1 MKLSIRGPIIPSDH
15 QWIYD
20 LFEMDAASPKKVRDF
35 LDSIDPDNNEDIILE
50 VNSGGGSVMAASEMY
65 TLLREHPNNVISKNL
80 GLAASAASYLL
91 LAGDKVLMS
100 PTAQIMIH
108 NASTVASGDYRD
120 MNHTSTVL
128 KNVNISIA
136 NAYKLKTGKTHDE
149 LLAMMDNESWLTA
162 QQAKQIGLIDE
173 IMFDNGDLGIVASA
187 NPTFSDGVIPQA
199 IIDKFRNEK
208 LGIQTLD
215 SQIPSP
221 LTNQVINQT
230 TINQNPGEDLVQPK
244 EEPKNM
250 DLETLKNDHPHLF
263 DQVKNIGYQE
273 GVTAENKRIKDI
285 EDLQLPGNEELV
297 NKAKFEDKM
306 EASALAVEIIKAE
319 KTRGTN
325 YLNNVQK
332 DAEIINQVPGG
343 DAPANNNNNA
353 DFANA
358 LNAALNG
365 THEGEENELSNKLG
379 GALG

>member
-20 LFEMDAASPKKVRDF
+20 LFEMDASSPKKVRDF
-35 LDSIDPDNNEDIILE
+35 LDSIDSENNEDIILE
-50 VNSGGGSVMAASEMY
+50 INSGGGSVTAASEMY

-120 MNHTSTVL
+120 MNHTSSVL

-173 IMFDNGDLGIVASA
+173 IMFDNGELGNSIVASA
-187 NPTFSDGVIPQA
+187 NTSFRDGIIPQA
-199 IIDKFRNEK
+199 IIDKFRNEM
-208 LGIQTLD
+208 LGMQMPNGPES
-215 SQIPSP
+215 SQ
-221 LTNQVINQT
+221 LTNLVNNQT
-230 TINQNPGEDLVQPK
+230 NVNPEPPQQK

-263 DQVKNIGYQE
+263 EQVKNLGYQE
-273 GVTAENKRIKDI
+273 GVTAENKRIQDI
-285 EDLQLPGNEELV
+285 EDLQLPGNEELI

-319 KTRGTN
+319 KARGTN
-325 YLNNVQK
+325 YLSNVNK
-332 DAEIINQVPGG
+332 DAAVINQVPGSNTPT
-343 DAPANNNNNA
+343 DQNK
-353 DFANA
+353 DEQQANA
-358 LNAALNG
+358 LDQALNH
-365 THEGEENELSNKLG
+365 TPTEGDNALTNALE
-379 GALG
+379 GALR

>member
-35 LDSIDPDNNEDIILE
+35 LDSIDSDNKEDIILE
-50 VNSGGGSVMAASEMY
+50 INSGGGSVTAASEMY

-108 NASTVASGDYRD
+108 NASTIASGDYRD
-120 MNHTSTVL
+120 MNHTSSVL

-173 IMFDNGDLGIVASA
+173 IMFDNGELGNSIVASA
-187 NPTFSDGVIPQA
+187 NTSFSDGIIPQA
-199 IIDKFRNEK
+199 IIDKLRNEM
-208 LGIQTLD
+208 LEMQMLNG
-215 SQIPSP
+215 SEASH
-221 LTNQVINQT
+221 LTNLVNTQSNV
-230 TINQNPGEDLVQPK
+230 NPEPTQQK

-263 DQVKNIGYQE
+263 EKVKNLGYQE
-273 GVTAENKRIKDI
+273 GVTAENNRIKDI
-285 EDLQLPGNEELV
+285 EDLQLPGNEELI
-297 NKAKFEDKM
+297 NKAKFEDRM

-319 KTRGTN
+319 KARGTN
-325 YLNNVQK
+325 YLSNVNK
-332 DAEIINQVPGG
+332 DAAVINQVPGSN
-343 DAPANNNNNA
+343 APSDTNKEAQQ
-353 DFANA
+353 ANA
-358 LNAALNG
+358 LDQALNNIQS
-365 THEGEENELSNKLG
+365 ENDNALSNALE